1 MSEPQEK
8 EGLKLAISVLHMMA
22 RMEHWGAC
30 EKRQGKFLCEW
41 KSVYTSQAICALA
54 LQNIAHL
61 GIPTPHPTQDFMEF
75 NSKEQS

>member
-1 MSEPQEK
+1 MPEPKEI

-41 KSVYTSQAICALA
+41 KGVYTPQAICALA
-54 LQNIAHL
+54 LQNINHL